1 MLTVYSTF
9 CILCTQRAFYYKL
22 HSHSALSY
30 AFKHFFKC
38 HTHSHSDG
46 CHYGFTIL
54 PKNTSASKVEE
65 PGIAPQMIGGEPTL
79 PLKPHPNRKPKAI
92 RTLLNNTNF
101 KIKLVGLTVKYW
113 QRALQ
118 HFTFKLYSDQTVIYV
133 LFKKN
138 CC

>member
-1 MLTVYSTF
+1 M
-9 CILCTQRAFYYKL
+9 
-22 HSHSALSY
+22 
-30 AFKHFFKC
+30 
-38 HTHSHSDG
+38 
-46 CHYGFTIL
+46 
-54 PKNTSASKVEE
+54 EE

-113 QRALQ
+113 QRGLQ

-133 LFKKN
+133 LFFKTAAKIN
-138 CC
+138 IVTKGLIFFSAHHVILVQP

>member
-1 MLTVYSTF
+1 
-9 CILCTQRAFYYKL
+9 
-22 HSHSALSY
+22 
-30 AFKHFFKC
+30 
-38 HTHSHSDG
+38 
-46 CHYGFTIL
+46 
-54 PKNTSASKVEE
+54 
-65 PGIAPQMIGGEPTL
+65 MIGGEPTL

-133 LFKKN
+133 LFFKKTAAKIN
-138 CC
+138 IVTKGLIFFSAHHVILVQP

>member
-1 MLTVYSTF
+1 M
-9 CILCTQRAFYYKL
+9 
-22 HSHSALSY
+22 
-30 AFKHFFKC
+30 
-38 HTHSHSDG
+38 HSHSDG

-133 LFKKN
+133 LF
-138 CC
+138 